1 MSLKPGVV
9 NFDETWAK
17 ILKTL
22 KAVVTL
28 EKIERAVWND
38 RFSDVYALCVAY
50 PEPLGEKLYSEIKL
64 FLEEHVKSLYQAV
77 SSPDIDILREYHS
90 HWAKYSQGSSY
101 MDLLF
106 RYLNSHLKKQKQ
118 DYVEISP
125 YTVTPICPD
134 AIDIGPLALSIWKSI
149 MIEPLKETLVQHL
162 LAEIRKDR
170 NGEGT
175 QQNVV
180 HDTIKSFVGVQ
191 EYQSKG
197 ALSLYESEFE
207 KPLLQETG
215 EYYRREA
222 ADLLAENPCSV
233 YIQKVDVRIQ
243 DEDLRARKFLHPVS
257 YSRVIRECEAR
268 MVEEHIPYLQAE
280 CRQMVRGEKCA
291 DLSRMYKL
299 LKHIPRGLHVM
310 VTELE
315 QHVEETGQN
324 HDTQKFICFQGP
336 FQYVDAMLDV
346 HSKFTKLI
354 DETFHADQ
362 AFHASLDKACTTIV
376 NYRHDARKP
385 SKSPELLA
393 KYCDLILKKSN
404 KNLSD
409 SELDE
414 KLGEVIIVFKY
425 IDDKDIFQ
433 KFYSKMLAK
442 RLIHNLSISMDA
454 EEAMISRLKH
464 ACGYE
469 YTNRLHW
476 MFTDMSISSDLNSSF
491 SDFLATAQV
500 NMGIN
505 FSLLVLQSGA
515 WPLGQTSV
523 SPFSIPQE
531 LIRPVQMFEQFYNG
545 KFNGRKLAWLQHL
558 SNGEVKLNYCKRT
571 YFLTVSTFQM
581 AVMLLFNDK
590 LQFTFSE
597 LSTLTQLLNKELT
610 RIIQSLV
617 DVKLLNKTED
627 DDSKEAT
634 YSLNMNFSSK
644 RTKLKITSAV
654 QRDSPQVVI
663 LLSTRGTADSDN
675 WHLHLAEKPMVRS
688 YHLQQT
694 NDTLFSFCLQVIS
707 QSRARFIPSV
717 PMIKKCIEALIDK
730 QYLDRQEGSKDEYS
744 YVA

>member
-315 QHVEETGQN
+315 QHVEETGLGKIKSVN
-324 HDTQKFICFQGP
+324 IESGP

-469 YTNRLHW
+469 YTNRLHR

-654 QRDSPQVVI
+654 QRDSPQESQESEQTMSSVDEDRKMYLQAAI
-663 LLSTRGTADSDN
+663 
-675 WHLHLAEKPMVRS
+675 VRIMKS
-688 YHLQQT
+688 RKVLKHNSLIQE
-694 NDTLFSFCLQVIS
+694 VIS